1 MAGPRTGGT
10 PSRPPPRR
18 QPCRRSWLSANRI
31 PRPGGSG
38 PLIAASPGSRH
49 CCPTGSADCAGDQ
62 AGQRSRPR
70 VRAGALGRRR
80 GPPGRGGGAHA
91 RTAWPGTRPGRGG
104 GARART
110 GGPVRHG
117 GGRADSGTD
126 TRVRAQGHTRIQNQA
141 HTYSWRACTREHAH
155 THVCTCTRACMHA
168 HACTHTCTHVHTCT
182 RKRAHAHMH
191 ARTHTRACAQMRAH
205 TCTHPSPPAEHC
217 TPPPPQQLGTRMQLT
232 THCTHTHTHG
242 ILHTG
247 TVHCTY
253 PRPARCVHT
262 LLPARM
268 HSMHACC
275 SPPALHVCWC
285 CCAWARGRGG
295 SAASESARVCTH
307 VCVCVCVPGQ
317 KAQQNPR
324 HSTWP
329 CSRGLFAFL
338 QGRGQILSR
347 CRGPSPSLP
356 RCIMQLGQ
364 AKPPRCVLVPPSSV
378 PSPAAT
384 QSCHQGQPIARPVAL
399 EDSQMLAAAGTL
411 SLGAPAELG
420 TPRFG
425 TPCPTVQGRGLAQVA
440 PQGWRCAPVSC
451 PPDLPLLLPSC
462 ASKSGRR
469 MWSGRE
475 VARVGV
481 PPCKCLGLP
490 ARLLTPCSS

>member
-1 MAGPRTGGT
+1 M
-10 PSRPPPRR
+10 
-18 QPCRRSWLSANRI
+18 
-31 PRPGGSG
+31 
-38 PLIAASPGSRH
+38 
-49 CCPTGSADCAGDQ
+49 
-62 AGQRSRPR
+62 
-70 VRAGALGRRR
+70 RARR
-80 GPPGRGGGAHA
+80 GRERARGGA
-91 RTAWPGTRPGRGG
+91 
-104 GARART
+104 GARAPGLADPSGT
-110 GGPVRHG
+110 EG
-117 GGRADSGTD
+117 GGRTAAR
-126 TRVRAQGHTRIQNQA
+126 TRVCGHRGTRGYKTRHTRIA
-141 HTYSWRACTREHAH
+141 GVHAH
-155 THVCTCTRACMHA
+155 ASTHTHTCAHAHGRACMHTPAHIHARTYTHA
-168 HACTHTCTHVHTCT
+168 HANVHMLTCTHAHIHV
-182 RKRAHAHMH
+182 HAHRCVHIH
-191 ARTHTRACAQMRAH
+191 APTHPHQLSIAH
-205 TCTHPSPPAEHC
+205 T
-217 TPPPPQQLGTRMQLT
+217 PPPQQLGTGMQLT
-232 THCTHTHTHG
+232 THCTRTHTHG
-242 ILHTG
+242 ILHIG

-411 SLGAPAELG
+411 SLGVPAELG

>member
-1 MAGPRTGGT
+1 M
-10 PSRPPPRR
+10 
-18 QPCRRSWLSANRI
+18 
-31 PRPGGSG
+31 
-38 PLIAASPGSRH
+38 
-49 CCPTGSADCAGDQ
+49 
-62 AGQRSRPR
+62 
-70 VRAGALGRRR
+70 RARR
-80 GPPGRGGGAHA
+80 GRERARGGA
-91 RTAWPGTRPGRGG
+91 
-104 GARART
+104 GARAPGLADPSGT
-110 GGPVRHG
+110 EG
-117 GGRADSGTD
+117 GGRTAAR
-126 TRVRAQGHTRIQNQA
+126 TRVCGHRGTRGYKTRHTRIA
-141 HTYSWRACTREHAH
+141 GVHAH
-155 THVCTCTRACMHA
+155 ASTHTHTCAHAHGRACMHTPAHIHARTYTHA
-168 HACTHTCTHVHTCT
+168 HANVHMLTCTHAHIHV
-182 RKRAHAHMH
+182 HAHRCVHIH
-191 ARTHTRACAQMRAH
+191 AP
-205 TCTHPSPPAEHC
+205 THPHQLSIAH
-217 TPPPPQQLGTRMQLT
+217 PPPPAAGN
-232 THCTHTHTHG
+232 THAADHALHTHTHTRHFTHWYCA
-242 ILHTG
+242 LHIPT
-247 TVHCTY
+247 TCTLRAHAA
-253 PRPARCVHT
+253 PRTDAQHARLLLATCFARVLVLLRVGQGQRGLCSLRERACVHT
-262 LLPARM
+262 R
-268 HSMHACC
+268 
-275 SPPALHVCWC
+275 
-285 CCAWARGRGG
+285 
-295 SAASESARVCTH
+295 
-307 VCVCVCVPGQ
+307 VCVCVPGQ